1 MRAYT
6 ITTKPKLLRRLVLL
20 VGAVGALMLGIAAP
34 ASAESSDPPSCFG
47 GFVGSAATSAPQVV
61 GNFVSNNATEVWNQP
76 ETSTGQ
82 TGVPGLKAS
91 CAS

>member
-1 MRAYT
+1 MGDRPEANT
-6 ITTKPKLLRRLVLL
+6 PRRPE
-20 VGAVGALMLGIAAP
+20 M
-34 ASAESSDPPSCFG
+34 SAH
-47 GFVGSAATSAPQVV
+47 TSAPQVV

-82 TGVPGLKAS
+82 AGVPGLKAN

>member
-1 MRAYT
+1 MRAHT
-6 ITTKPKLLRRLVLL
+6 ITTKALRRPVL
-20 VGAVGALMLGIAAP
+20 P
-34 ASAESSDPPSCFG
+34 RRRRCFG
-47 GFVGSAATSAPQVV
+47 EFAASAATSAPQVV

>member
-1 MRAYT
+1 MRAHT
-6 ITTKPKLLRRLVLL
+6 STTRPKLLRRLLLL

-34 ASAESSDPPSCFG
+34 ASAESSDPPSC
-47 GFVGSAATSAPQVV
+47 VGDMAASAATSAPRLV
-61 GNFVSNNATEVWNQP
+61 GSFVSHNASEVWDQP
-76 ETSTGQ
+76 ETRTGQ

>member
-1 MRAYT
+1 MRVHT
-6 ITTKPKLLRRLVLL
+6 ITAKPKPLRRLALL

-47 GFVGSAATSAPQVV
+47 NFAASAATSSPQVV
-61 GNFVSNNATEVWNQP
+61 GSFVSYNATEVWEQP
-76 ETSTGQ
+76 GTSTGQ

-91 CAS
+91 CGS

>member
-1 MRAYT
+1 MRAHT

-34 ASAESSDPPSCFG
+34 ASAQSSDPPSCFG
-47 GFVGSAATSAPQVV
+47 EFVGSAATSAPQVV

-82 TGVPGLKAS
+82 TGVPGLKAN

>member
-1 MRAYT
+1 MRAHT
-6 ITTKPKLLRRLVLL
+6 ITTKALRRPVLL

-47 GFVGSAATSAPQVV
+47 EFAASAATSAPQVV
-61 GNFVSNNATEVWNQP
+61 GNFVSTNATEVWDQP

-82 TGVPGLKAS
+82 TGVPRLKAN

>member
-1 MRAYT
+1 MRAHT
-6 ITTKPKLLRRLVLL
+6 STTRPKPLRRLVLL
-20 VGAVGALMLGIAAP
+20 VGAVGALMLGTAAP
-34 ASAESSDPPSCFG
+34 ASAAPSDPPSCFG
-47 GFVGSAATSAPQVV
+47 EFAASAATSAPQVV
-61 GNFVSNNATEVWNQP
+61 GNFVSHNATEVWNQP